1 MTLDAVLGR
10 MRTEPHWRS
19 RVAHWHHVPARDADY
34 RPAPDYLHP
43 RLVDSLR
50 ARGIDQLYSHQ
61 AAALDAVHAGKHT
74 VVVTPTASGKTLCY
88 NLPVLDHLLREPQ
101 GRAMYIFPTKAL
113 AQDQYAGLQRW
124 IEDLEADIKT
134 YPYDGDTPAAERRL
148 IRQAGNIVITN
159 PDMLHSGILPHHTK
173 WHELFDRL
181 RYVVIDEMH
190 GYRGVFGSHVAN
202 VIRRLRRICRH
213 YGTDPQFI
221 LASATIANPGE
232 LASRLLEDD
241 VTLIDEN
248 GAPSGEKEFVLYNP
262 PLVNPQLGIRR
273 SATIEASELAAELL
287 KADIHTIVFTR
298 ARVTAEVLLTY
309 LRERLPTRIG
319 GKNAIRGYRGGYLPN
334 HRREIERGLRD
345 GSVKG
350 VVSTNALEL
359 GIDIGGLDACVM
371 TGYPG
376 TIASAWQQA
385 GRAGRRETTSAA
397 FMVATASPLDQF
409 IIRHPEYFFES
420 TPESGLINPDN
431 LLIVVEHLKCAV
443 FELPFNRQEPFGR
456 YQAADALDYLTEVG
470 ILHEVDGTYHWMA
483 DSYPAEAISLRTAAR
498 ENVVI
503 LDQSTPSQPRVIGEV
518 DTFAAPMLVHRD
530 AIYIHD
536 GQQYHVDRLDWEEKR
551 AFVHPVSVEYF
562 TDASMAVRVDVID
575 QFTDG
580 GPASERAHGEVLVSS
595 LVSQY
600 KKVRLHT
607 HENLGW
613 GEVHLPEQQMHTTS
627 YWMTLPDQTSGQ
639 VDREALP
646 GAVAGLANAIGNV
659 APLYL
664 MCDPRDIG
672 VYAQAKSP
680 FTGLATVFVYDKVPG
695 GIGFSD
701 RLYDLHQTLARAAR
715 ELIRGCPCDDGC
727 PSCVGVSGATDQ
739 HPIAKRSTMLLLD
752 ALTQSTITP
761 TTT

>member
-443 FELPFNRQEPFGR
+443 FELPFNRQESFGR

-701 RLYDLHQTLARAAR
+701 RLYDLHQTLVRAAR